1 MPKNK
6 LFGKHID
13 PACCYCEH
21 STPCD
26 DPAAL
31 SCRYKGKVDAASSCR
46 RFCYDPLRRVPTRQ
60 AVLPGYYNKEE
71 FEL

>member
-1 MPKNK
+1 MPKNE

-21 STPCD
+21 SAPTGNERV
-26 DPAAL
+26 L
-31 SCRYKGKVDAASSCR
+31 NCRYKGKVEPGASCR

-60 AVLPGYYNKEE
+60 VFLPSYGSEE
-71 FEL
+71 FKL